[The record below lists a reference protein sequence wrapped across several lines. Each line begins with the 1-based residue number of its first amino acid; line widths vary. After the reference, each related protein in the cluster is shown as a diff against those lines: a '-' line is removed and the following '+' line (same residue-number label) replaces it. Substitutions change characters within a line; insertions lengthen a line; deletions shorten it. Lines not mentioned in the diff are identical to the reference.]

1 MSSRALSVLL
11 LFPLLAGCQQGV
23 PEKQIV
29 VKASNDPLH
38 EPRQILERYAQ
49 GQPLA
54 SEVSSF
60 PAMVENVRKSDPE
73 RADILQK
80 GLDELQKGGRA
91 ARVTKA
97 KELLD
102 KLKPSMTAA
111 PAAATPPADAAPAE
125 APPAAEP
132 APVEPKP

>member
-1 MSSRALSVLL
+1 MPFPTRLALSTIVLSSL
-11 LFPLLAGCQQGV
+11 LTGCQPGGV

-38 EPRQILERYAQ
+38 EPRQILQRYAQ

-60 PAMVENVRKSDPE
+60 PAMIENVRKSDPA
-73 RADILQK
+73 RADVLQK
-80 GLDELQKGGRA
+80 GLEDIQKAGGA
-91 ARVTKA
+91 ARVAKA

-102 KLKPSMTAA
+102 KIKPSMTAD
-111 PAAATPPADAAPAE
+111 PAKTDPPADAPKE
-125 APPAAEP
+125 PAAEP
-132 APVEPKP
+132 KP